1 MTGVDLVAQQD
12 LEASTAVIIFS
23 ELPSADY
30 DFFELIGTC
39 RSTYTG
45 DTTFAY
51 RDPLILR
58 FGVSD
63 SIISVNNKYEWSE
76 VSVGNNTTTWQGDG
90 ERASSGGTRTSYMRV
105 GCIPDDDA
113 VSGGTELYRGS
124 TVRIRL
130 SGLASGQYPVV
141 QSTISFAG
149 GRNPAPADN
158 LRDGQSITVGR
169 FVDSDAITDLELRT
183 VSGSNFYS
191 ATNEASFILLGYKGS
206 L

>member
-12 LEASTAVIIFS
+12 LDASASSITFS

-39 RSTYTG
+39 RSNYTG
-45 DTTFAY
+45 NTTFAY

-63 SIISVNNKYEWSE
+63 SIISANNKYEWSE
-76 VSVGNNTTTWQGDG
+76 VSVGNNTTSWNGDG

-105 GCIPDDDA
+105 GCIPDDDN
-113 VSGGTELYRGS
+113 VSGGAELFRGS
-124 TVRIRL
+124 MVTIRL

-141 QSTISFAG
+141 HSTISFAG
-149 GRNPAPADN
+149 GRDPAPADN
-158 LRDGQSITVGR
+158 LRDGQSATVGR
-169 FVDSDAITDLELRT
+169 FVDSDAITDLELQPLN
-183 VSGSNFYS
+183 GSQFESS
-191 ATNEASFILLGYKGS
+191 AGEASFILLGYKGS